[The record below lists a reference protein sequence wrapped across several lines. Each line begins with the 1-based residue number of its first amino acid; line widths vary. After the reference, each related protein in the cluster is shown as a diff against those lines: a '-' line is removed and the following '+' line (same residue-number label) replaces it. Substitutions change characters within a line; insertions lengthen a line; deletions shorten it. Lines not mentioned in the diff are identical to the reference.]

1 MLDFLSVASEIVRGD
16 PALASC
22 RPVIEKELLHF
33 EILGAMHDAGL
44 LRHLT
49 FKGGTC
55 LRLCHGGVRFS
66 EDLDFSGGD
75 AFDRVLL
82 EGIEDVLRHRIG
94 RHYGLE
100 VAVKQPGLAR
110 KARMSGEGHEA
121 AEASKGRE
129 KDVDRWT
136 ARIVTRPAERAGRVG
151 VQRIKIEVD
160 RRVHAPE
167 EIVYPALRPRYA
179 LIQDYFTPFPVR
191 AASLHDICTDK
202 LIAFPMSVLTR
213 ENPRHRDIWDIQWIA
228 RRAGDTAGLERRAAR
243 KAVARG
249 LTGRYV
255 EALVKTIEGCR
266 GIIMSG
272 RFVETLQRFIPRPL
286 ATRTVG
292 DASYREHLAAT
303 VETLFGE
310 TLEALRAETL
320 FATDRKSP

>member
-1 MLDFLSVASEIVRGD
+1 MLDFLSVASEIVRDD
-16 PALASC
+16 PGLAPC

-55 LRLCHGGVRFS
+55 LRLCHGAVRFS

-75 AFDRVLL
+75 AFDRNLL

-94 RHYGLE
+94 RDYGLE
-100 VAVKQPGLAR
+100 VAVKQPRLTR
-110 KARMSGEGHEA
+110 NARMARDAHEA
-121 AEASKGRE
+121 GEASKVRE
-129 KDVDRWT
+129 RDIDRWT
-136 ARIVTRPAERAGRVG
+136 ARIVTRPAVRAGPVG

-179 LIQDYFTPFPVR
+179 LLQDYFTPFPVR
-191 AASLHDICTDK
+191 AASLDDICTDK

-213 ENPRHRDIWDIQWIA
+213 DNPRHRDVWDIEWIA
-228 RRAGDTAGLERRAAR
+228 GRAIDNAGLARRAAR
-243 KAVARG
+243 KSVARG
-249 LTGRYV
+249 LAAAYA
-255 EALVKTIEGCR
+255 EALARTIEESR
-266 GIIMSG
+266 DIITSK

-286 ATRTVG
+286 AARTVG
-292 DASYREHLAAT
+292 DAGYLEYLAAT
-303 VETLFGE
+303 VESLFRVA
-310 TLEALRAETL
+310 LEALSTEA
-320 FATDRKSP
+320 S

>member
-1 MLDFLSVASEIVRGD
+1 MLDFLSVASEVVRDD
-16 PALASC
+16 PGLASC

-94 RHYGLE
+94 RDYGLE
-100 VAVKQPGLAR
+100 VTVKQPRLTR
-110 KARMSGEGHEA
+110 KARMAREAHEA
-121 AEASKGRE
+121 GEASKVRE
-129 KDVDRWT
+129 RDIDRWT
-136 ARIVTRPAERAGRVG
+136 ARIVTRPAVRAGLIG

-160 RRVHAPE
+160 RRVHTPE

-179 LIQDYFTPFPVR
+179 LLQDYFTPFPVR
-191 AASLHDICTDK
+191 AASLDDICTDK

-213 ENPRHRDIWDIQWIA
+213 DNPRHRDVWDIEWIA
-228 RRAGDTAGLERRAAR
+228 GRAGDAAGLARRTAR
-243 KAVARG
+243 KSVARG
-249 LTGRYV
+249 LAGAYA
-255 EALVKTIEGCR
+255 EALARTIEESR
-266 GIIMSG
+266 DIITSKG
-272 RFVETLQRFIPRPL
+272 FLETLQRFIPRPL
-286 ATRTVG
+286 ATRTIG
-292 DASYREHLAAT
+292 DAGYLDYLAAT
-303 VETLFGE
+303 VVSLFRA
-310 TLEALRAETL
+310 TLEALCAE
-320 FATDRKSP
+320 AS